1 MLREIKHDSSRLEDR
16 ESLRSGCGRTIP
28 VHQDGDFSVR
38 IQGVDVPWLLLPVGP
53 DRHMLDTGDGG
64 RTVRHGF
71 GKPIDSLICDFVT
84 IDALQLLEIN

>member
-1 MLREIKHDSSRLEDR
+1 
-16 ESLRSGCGRTIP
+16 
-28 VHQDGDFSVR
+28 
-38 IQGVDVPWLLLPVGP
+38 
-53 DRHMLDTGDGG
+53 MLDTGDGG